1 MLAGGTDGAYR
12 ALLAGPYH
20 PITRIE
26 VWRQGV
32 RIDPFSHEGLPFF
45 EGSIS
50 ATLVSQVTRQLSLT
64 CDGSM
69 YPVEPDD
76 LLAPYGNEL
85 RVFQGIK
92 PGAGIPYEWP
102 TFRGRINEV
111 ELDTDGSMSLGAL
124 DRAADIND
132 AGFAVPENSTIGSLV
147 SLEFA
152 RIVTEGV
159 PDATFGTFDVQVTTT
174 PQLTWEESRGSA
186 CDDLAN
192 AASAYWYAL
201 ADGSY
206 VLRRVPWAIPQVP
219 IIVLSDGPGGTLTTA
234 IPRRSRENVFNVVTV
249 VGERA
254 DGTAPVYATASD
266 SDPTSPTYTGG
277 PFGVKSKLVRAQATS
292 TSSQALTLAR
302 TSLLQARSLTQAWN
316 VSTTADP
323 ALELGDAVT
332 ISARDLPP
340 EVQVVS
346 SFTLPLTGAGPM
358 GITFR
363 ALQPGLV
370 E

>member
-1 MLAGGTDGAYR
+1 MLPGGTDLAYR

-20 PITRIE
+20 PTTRIE

-32 RIDPFSHEGLPFF
+32 RIDPFGNEGLPFF
-45 EGSIS
+45 DGNIT
-50 ATLVSQVTRQLSLT
+50 ATLVSQVTRQLSLNT
-64 CDGSM
+64 DGSM
-69 YPVEPDD
+69 YPRIPTD

-92 PGAGIPYEWP
+92 PGAGVPYEWP

-132 AGFAVPENSTIGSLV
+132 AGFSVPENSTVGATI

-159 PDATFGTFDVQVTTT
+159 PDATFGTFDVLISTT
-174 PQLTWEESRGSA
+174 PQLTWEEDRGAA
-186 CDDLAN
+186 CDDLAS

-201 ADGSY
+201 SDGSY
-206 VLRRVPWAIPQVP
+206 VLRRVPWAIPQIPV
-219 IIVLSDGPGGTLTTA
+219 IELSDGPGGTLSTA

-254 DGTAPVYATASD
+254 DGTPPVFATVSD
-266 SDPTSPTYTGG
+266 SDVTSPTYTGG
-277 PFGVKSKLVRAQATS
+277 AFGVKSKLVRAQGAS

-332 ISARDLPP
+332 INARDLPP

-346 SFTLPLTGAGPM
+346 SFTLPLTGASPM